1 MQGLTGTV
9 RSLHGSLVQADH
21 TPSPTSPSTSSALP
35 SSSSADFPDS
45 IKRDNGK
52 GRAMSSSI
60 NVSSEDS
67 LNLATFRGRRYP
79 SPSSESELTSS
90 VDEEDSNSMVQGE
103 ENASKTLPRLG
114 GNSTGTNSN
123 MYLTYF
129 VFGDIIF
136 H

>member
-1 MQGLTGTV
+1 
-9 RSLHGSLVQADH
+9 
-21 TPSPTSPSTSSALP
+21 
-35 SSSSADFPDS
+35 
-45 IKRDNGK
+45 
-52 GRAMSSSI
+52 MSSSI

-103 ENASKTLPRLG
+103 ENASETPPRLG

-129 VFGDIIF
+129 VFGAYYISLTMHFSVMLSRGKSEMKF
-136 H
+136 HDFGLLDKPKEWLNDNCVNSYIE